1 MSQPSEQ
8 RPRKR
13 QPKPPKL
20 RSACNQCNAAK
31 VKCSG
36 ERDGCVRCKTLQNT
50 CLYAESRVGKVQ
62 GPRLRQKSLAAQNT
76 SKDPAPMTQPTPSPD
91 MIEAHVSPDSP
102 SSHAFSHTGQHT
114 HSWPEPWESGEVWTS
129 GVQMLGGPYS
139 GLTDLLG
146 EEDLLP
152 ANTPASGGGRAG
164 DGRGHANNDAGTIH
178 CSLSAAM
185 DVSSSP
191 SESSSASPAAL
202 QIYHNGGIASPTSP
216 TSITQDLSYGMPTLH
231 PFSTVTPPPTQKS
244 QPAAAP
250 QLEMAEKELARLNS
264 RCALACTHII
274 ATLESYLLLELKA
287 LDLILEVTR
296 KAAGEL
302 EKLVHLQKEARCGR
316 CIILFV
322 AALSQITE
330 LLDTGTKQLPDSGVG
345 FQSRFHPGLQMA
357 FMPSLGFGAFSF
369 GAEEQLS
376 MRLSLIRRE
385 CRHIGKIL
393 ANVEALATTG
403 TAMLDPRTTCL
414 KSLKQ
419 RLEEMCDGHN

>member
-36 ERDGCVRCKTLQNT
+36 ERDGCARCKTLQST

-62 GPRLRQKSLAAQNT
+62 GPRLRQRSLAAQNT
-76 SKDPAPMTQPTPSPD
+76 SKDPVPMVQPTPSPEV
-91 MIEAHVSPDSP
+91 IESHVTPDTP
-102 SSHAFSHTGQHT
+102 SSRAFSHTEQHT
-114 HSWPEPWESGEVWTS
+114 HSWPEPWEPGEDWTS
-129 GVQMLGGPYS
+129 GVQMLGGPFS
-139 GLTDLLG
+139 GLSDLLG
-146 EEDLLP
+146 EEDLVLP
-152 ANTPASGGGRAG
+152 PNTPAGSGGRPG
-164 DGRGHANNDAGTIH
+164 DGRGHPNNDASTIH
-178 CSLSAAM
+178 CSLSAVM

-191 SESSSASPAAL
+191 SEASSASPAAL
-202 QIYHNGGIASPTSP
+202 QVYHNGGIASPASP
-216 TSITQDLSYGMPTLH
+216 TNITQDLGYGVPTLH
-231 PFSTVTPPPTQKS
+231 PYSTVTPPATQKS
-244 QPAAAP
+244 QPAAGP
-250 QLEMAEKELARLNS
+250 QLEIGEKELARLNS

-296 KAAGEL
+296 KAADEL
-302 EKLVHLQKEARCGR
+302 EKLVHLQKESRCGR
-316 CIILFV
+316 CIILFI

-345 FQSRFHPGLQMA
+345 FPGRFHPGLQMT

-393 ANVEALATTG
+393 VNVE
-403 TAMLDPRTTCL
+403 
-414 KSLKQ
+414 
-419 RLEEMCDGHN
+419 H

>member
-1 MSQPSEQ
+1 MSQPPEQ

-36 ERDGCVRCKTLQNT
+36 ERDGCARCKTLQNT

-62 GPRLRQKSLAAQNT
+62 GPRLRQKSLVAQNT
-76 SKDPAPMTQPTPSPD
+76 SKSPVPMVQPTPSPE

-102 SSHAFSHTGQHT
+102 RSHAFSHTGQHT
-114 HSWPEPWESGEVWTS
+114 HSWSEPWESSEDWTS
-129 GVQMLGGPYS
+129 GVQMLGGPFS
-139 GLTDLLG
+139 GLSDLLG
-146 EEDLLP
+146 EEDLALP
-152 ANTPASGGGRAG
+152 ANTPAGGGGAN
-164 DGRGHANNDAGTIH
+164 DGPGHTNNDAGTIH
-178 CSLSAAM
+178 CGLSAVM
-185 DVSSSP
+185 DVSSSS

-202 QIYHNGGIASPTSP
+202 QIYHNGGIASPSSP
-216 TSITQDLSYGMPTLH
+216 TNITQNLGYGVPTLH
-231 PFSTVTPPPTQKS
+231 PFSTVTPPQTQKS
-244 QPAAAP
+244 QPAAVP
-250 QLEMAEKELARLNS
+250 QLEMGEKELARLNS

-296 KAAGEL
+296 KAADEL
-302 EKLVHLQKEARCGR
+302 EKLVHLQKESRCGR
-316 CIILFV
+316 CTILFI

-330 LLDTGTKQLPDSGVG
+330 LLDTGTKQLSDNGAG
-345 FQSRFHPGLQMA
+345 FQSRLHPGLQMA

-385 CRHIGKIL
+385 CRRIGKIL
-393 ANVEALATTG
+393 VNVEALASTG
-403 TAMLDPRTTCL
+403 TAMLEPRTTCL

-419 RLEEMCDGHN
+419 RLEEMCDGHT